1 MSKNK
6 VPYHVILAAKQGNPD
21 AMNQILSH
29 YSGYINHFSRRK
41 YYDQYGNALEVID
54 EEIRQ
59 HIETAL
65 MMQIIYKFDCF
76 FYERNRRKIADCA
89 DGATT
94 KRIWIMYVLMK
105 LAI

>member
-6 VPYHVILAAKQGNPD
+6 VPYHMILAAKQGDPD

-29 YSGYINHFSRRK
+29 YSGYINHFSRRR

-65 MMQIIYKFDCF
+65 IYKFDC
-76 FYERNRRKIADCA
+76 ESLPEGETLDEDDSSGK
-89 DGATT
+89 
-94 KRIWIMYVLMK
+94 
-105 LAI
+105 

>member
-6 VPYHVILAAKQGNPD
+6 VPYHVILAAKQGDPD

-65 MMQIIYKFDCF
+65 MMQIIYKFDC
-76 FYERNRRKIADCA
+76 ESLPEGEMLDEDDSSGK
-89 DGATT
+89 
-94 KRIWIMYVLMK
+94 
-105 LAI
+105 